1 MSRSGS
7 TFIIVNPAAGRGRR
21 AGRLRDYV
29 ELLRRHLGEVEPVYT
44 QRAGDEVGL
53 LDRAIADGAERIVA
67 VGGDGTWSV
76 AADRIVRSGRDVIL
90 GLLPAGTGNDFGKSL
105 GIRHERIDEVARA
118 IADRVTTTIDVG
130 RVAGRHFLN
139 VVGLGFDI
147 AVIDD
152 AARTP
157 LLRGDLLYRF
167 CALRQ
172 LFRFPGTRV
181 TLAADGETPMPLDVL
196 MLTISNANYFG
207 GSFHIAPRASLSDGR
222 LDAVAIRDAGPLT
235 RARLFSIVSKGT
247 HEGLTHVL
255 TRQAAAFTV
264 DTGGPLRYEVDGEV
278 VDGTSPLVIEAVP
291 RALRVCAPPAVSA
304 TGAARDVDAEGRR

>member
-7 TFIIVNPAAGRGRR
+7 TFVLVNPAAGRGRR
-21 AGRLRDYV
+21 RARLREYLD
-29 ELLRRHLGEVEPVYT
+29 LLRHHIGPFEPTVT
-44 QRAGDEVGL
+44 ARAGDEVGL
-53 LDRAIADGAERIVA
+53 LDRAIAAGADCIVA

-76 AADRIVRSGRDVIL
+76 AADRIVASGRDVAL
-90 GLLPAGTGNDFGKSL
+90 GLLPVGTGNDFGKSL
-105 GIRHERIDEVARA
+105 GIRHGRAGDVMRA
-118 IADRVTTTIDVG
+118 IADRATTTIDVG
-130 RVAGRHFLN
+130 RVGGRHFLN

-157 LLRGDLLYRF
+157 VLRGDLLYRF

-181 TLAADGETPMPLDVL
+181 SLAADGEAPLSMDVL

-222 LDAVAIRDAGPLT
+222 LDAVAIRDAGPIT
-235 RARLFSIVSKGT
+235 RARLFSTVSKGA
-247 HEGLTHVL
+247 HEGIEHVVS
-255 TRQAAAFTV
+255 RQARSFTIDV
-264 DTGGPLRYEVDGEV
+264 GGRLRYEVDGEV
-278 VDGTSPLVIEAVP
+278 VEGETPLVVESVP
-291 RALRVCAPPAVSA
+291 RALRVCAPP
-304 TGAARDVDAEGRR
+304 GAQA